1 MYVNI
6 KTIVVN
12 ACMPD
17 GYWTVRRLV
26 EEMRASQS
34 EGVKGSEWISW
45 AEGAHLISQ
54 NPSGSPTFRMIQA
67 SPLAPK

>member
-1 MYVNI
+1 
-6 KTIVVN
+6 
-12 ACMPD
+12 
-17 GYWTVRRLV
+17 
-26 EEMRASQS
+26 MRACQA

-67 SPLAPK
+67 SPAPPLDATSMPRKEADEHAR